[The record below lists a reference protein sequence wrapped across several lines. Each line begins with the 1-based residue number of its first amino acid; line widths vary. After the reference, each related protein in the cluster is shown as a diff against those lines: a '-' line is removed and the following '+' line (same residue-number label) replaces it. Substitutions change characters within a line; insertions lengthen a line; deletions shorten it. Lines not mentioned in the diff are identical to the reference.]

1 MTYFFETYGC
11 EMNIAESAAVEQL
24 FISRGWTEAASA
36 QVADL
41 VVINT
46 CSVRKSAEDRIYG
59 RLGWFTGLKKVREC
73 RPDAKAKFMEE
84 AVEYVK
90 DGPKPLT
97 IVFMGCMAE
106 RLLNSVKKDWP
117 CIDYVVGTFA
127 KHHFGDII
135 TAVEEKREAVP
146 LDNTEKYQFAPTSYE
161 KGHFEAFV
169 PIMHGCNNFCTY
181 CIVPYVRGREI
192 SRSVIDIL
200 KELDTLNRYGV
211 KDITLLG
218 QNVNSYRGEL
228 PADEQ
233 ERAMIEEMRYPAR
246 RGEPVLNFAD
256 LLQICA
262 NHIKKTTSGIGW
274 VRFSSSHPKD
284 FSDDVIDVIAKEEVI
299 CRHIHLPVQHG
310 STAVLKKMNRNYTR
324 EHYLELAHKI
334 KERVPGVSL
343 TTDIMMGF
351 PTETEQD
358 VQDTLDL
365 MNDIRYESAMMYY
378 YNPREGT
385 PAASW
390 VQIPEEIRKERLQK
404 IIDLQLI
411 HTDEEMKKQVGRV
424 EKVLVESVT
433 RDNPDEL
440 LGKTSRN
447 EKVSFVAPKST
458 IGKFVQVEITALNG
472 HTFKG
477 KISE

>member
-1 MTYFFETYGC
+1 
-11 EMNIAESAAVEQL
+11 MNIAESAAVEQL

-181 CIVPYVRGREI
+181 CIVPYVRGREV

-262 NHIKKTTSGIGW
+262 NHIKKTNSGIGW

-385 PAASW
+385 PAATW

-404 IIDLQLI
+404 VIDLQLI

-458 IGKFVQVEITALNG
+458 IGKFVQVEITSLNG

>member
-1 MTYFFETYGC
+1 
-11 EMNIAESAAVEQL
+11 MNIAESAAVEQL

-90 DGPKPLT
+90 YGPKPLT

-181 CIVPYVRGREI
+181 CIVPYVRGREV

-262 NHIKKTTSGIGW
+262 NHIKKTNSGIGW

-404 IIDLQLI
+404 VIDLQLI